1 MDVPGMIENNYHVY
15 QYYRRLANQ
24 DQHYMAELRLMPWL
38 KLERYR
44 AQILA
49 GAFTRVREGMVIC
62 IKLNNRFLMN

>member
-44 AQILA
+44 AQNPA
-49 GAFTRVREGMVIC
+49 GAFTRVRRHGYLYKVE
-62 IKLNNRFLMN
+62 R